1 MINYLHI
8 FIALVSL
15 LNEKGHVIVKKRTLQ
30 RNNKRHTL
38 NLFVLIIIRLS
49 QLRYRINFSLC
60 FLSVTKLQPCDDRE
74 YRLKFI
80 RVNYR
85 ELS

>member
-8 FIALVSL
+8 FIASVSL
-15 LNEKGHVIVKKRTLQ
+15 LNEKEHVIVKKRILQ

-38 NLFVLIIIRLS
+38 NLFVFIITRLS

-60 FLSVTKLQPCDDRE
+60 FLSVTKLQPCDTIASTD
-74 YRLKFI
+74 
-80 RVNYR
+80 
-85 ELS
+85 

>member
-8 FIALVSL
+8 FIASVSL

-38 NLFVLIIIRLS
+38 NLFVFIITRLS
-49 QLRYRINFSLC
+49 QLRY
-60 FLSVTKLQPCDDRE
+60 
-74 YRLKFI
+74 
-80 RVNYR
+80 
-85 ELS
+85 